1 MLCDFLPSHNA
12 KCNQCQCVVAKARP
26 RAARGNNSRVK
37 RNAFWVTTLSVL
49 IDTVTTF
56 GLENRTPLISTV
68 FAMVDVLDALRHP
81 NCRCVHRH
89 NSSSS
94 SSTSSSR
101 RIMNCSMQATVSLSN
116 VSEAVMKSNTFAP
129 LVSGFAAQ
137 PAAAHIAAAAA
148 CQSYC

>member
-26 RAARGNNSRVK
+26 SAAQGNNSRVK

-68 FAMVDVLDALRHP
+68 SAMVDVLDALRHP

-89 NSSSS
+89 SRS
-94 SSTSSSR
+94 SSSR
-101 RIMNCSMQATVSLSN
+101 RIMNCSMQAAVSLSN
-116 VSEAVMKSNTFAP
+116 VSEAVMKSNTFAL
-129 LVSGFAAQ
+129 LVSAAQ
-137 PAAAHIAAAAA
+137 SPPRPISAA